1 MRLALLLMEAG
12 FNIERNLLVVKGSG
26 SFVLADNKE
35 LFKHIIKVCSTNNL
49 NQVIID
55 LREVE
60 GHCLQF
66 EFFALLEYASNLLK
80 SIAKESDTSISIIFC
95 AYSNIITDEDYA
107 NKLALSTGT
116 DFRVTSSY
124 DIALQWI
131 TEVKNT

>member
-1 MRLALLLMEAG
+1 MEAE
-12 FNIERNLLVVKGSG
+12 FNIERNLLKVKGRG
-26 SFVLADNKE
+26 NYVLADNKE

-80 SIAKESDTSISIIFC
+80 SIAKESDTAISIIFC

-107 NKLALSTGT
+107 NKLAFSTGT
-116 DFRVTSSY
+116 DFRVTSNY
-124 DIALQWI
+124 ETALTWSK
-131 TEVKNT
+131 EELPN